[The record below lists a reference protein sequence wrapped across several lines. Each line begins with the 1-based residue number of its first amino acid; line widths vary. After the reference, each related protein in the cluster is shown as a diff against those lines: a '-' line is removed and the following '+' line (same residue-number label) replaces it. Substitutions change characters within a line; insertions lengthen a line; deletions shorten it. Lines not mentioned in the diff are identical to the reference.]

1 MQTLTTTRALLL
13 AAVGLLLAGPLQAQT
28 VTFASATANGFENVT
43 SVSIGVTAAGYTSEF
58 PVTVNLVDLT
68 TEASGSDFSV
78 VGGVPRVLTFNT
90 NSTQTISINIVSE
103 ALFENDEDVVLGLAF
118 VSAGDETP
126 NDQFTYTIKNDDTA
140 PTIFFTLSSDN
151 GLEGTNPAIIQ
162 VTLSAISG
170 LPASIDYD
178 AVDGTASGSGVDY
191 SLASATVTVNAGAL
205 TASIFATINN
215 DLLDENNETFTVTLD
230 GGTTVNATAADP
242 ATHTHTILDDD
253 NVPTVQFAAATSN
266 DAENVTAVNIQ
277 VTLSAVSGR
286 DVTVNFS
293 VAGTATGGGTDH
305 NLASGSTVIS
315 AGQSAKDISFTVV
328 DDALNEDDE
337 TIVITLD
344 TFVNGS
350 LGAPSTHTYTIGN
363 DDPTPTVDF
372 STSASNGDE
381 GTTPVDIQVRIS
393 AVSGRNV
400 TMTYTVADVTA
411 TGGGVDFTLS
421 SGIATITPGNLT
433 TNLFDISA
441 SINNDA
447 LDEDGETFT
456 LTGSS
461 PTNATL
467 GTNTVHTYTIAD
479 NDAPPV
485 LQFTTT
491 SSSSGEGTPS
501 TNIGVTLSTLS
512 GRNVA
517 ANYAVRGG
525 TAVGSGEDYTLAGG
539 LATITAGNLTTN
551 FSIAVVNDAL
561 DEANETVIIGIS
573 GPTNATLG
581 ADTTHTFTIT
591 DNDSPPSVDFASGS
605 SSGAESSSPTFGLV
619 LSAVSGLNV
628 TVDFSAAGV
637 TAVAGGVDF
646 TLAAGTATISAGATT
661 TDITTAIL
669 NDDALDEFDE
679 TFNITLSN
687 PSNASVGVTFPTH
700 TFTITDNDVTPTLE
714 FSTATANGLESTS
727 PVTATI
733 ALSAASGKN
742 VSVPYSITGTAAG
755 GGVDYTLAAG
765 TASILAGET
774 DSVLSA
780 VIIDDAIYET
790 DETIILTLGVPTNAD
805 PGTITV
811 HTYTITN
818 NDAAPTIEFSFDST
832 SGTEGVTPA
841 SIAVTLSVATAVDAT
856 VNYAVTGGTATA
868 GGVDFTLAAG
878 TATISAGQTSTT
890 IDVTIVDDIFDEPAE
905 TVNIT
910 LSGEIDASLGVT
922 SVHTYT
928 ITDND
933 DAPTVAFTTL
943 GSSGDESA
951 TPVDLQVDLS
961 VASQLAITVDYAV
974 TELTATRG
982 GVDFTLADGQL
993 SFAAGITTANITAT
1007 VVDDNIVEPDEAFL
1021 VTLANPVNAAL
1032 GALPSHTYT
1041 ILENDTPPVAF
1052 TVGAVAPTGGTV
1064 VLTYWNA
1071 SNTDLDIT
1079 VPVDVSANLAGGTIQ
1094 LQAKI
1099 GSGSLENLGAAY
1111 IIAGGDLGTDK
1122 VLSRTA
1128 AEVEGVTNFA
1138 DDSTLTVGAIITDG
1152 AGNSTTG
1159 TAGATTI
1166 FVDQTAPASFT
1177 LGTLVTTA
1185 GTVVSGYWNAGNG
1198 GISVDVPLAS
1208 DLTLVGGSIQL
1219 EGEADGSFESLGS
1232 AVSISQAEV
1241 TAGSK
1246 ALVVADIEAAATG
1259 LEELAGYS
1267 EGDVLTVRA
1276 VLTDVAGNVT
1286 TGSISATSLIV
1297 DETLPIAVLTYSD
1310 TLASQGDVV
1319 TITLTQDEDAEATP
1333 QAGIAYAV
1341 NTVAAADMT
1350 ATANPAVWTFDF
1362 TIPAANDGL
1371 ATISIA
1377 ATDLA
1382 GNALTAGNL
1391 TDATRLLV
1399 DNTPPGYILAYT
1411 DSLVR
1416 EGDDVTVTATV
1427 EESVQ
1432 ATPTISVDFAGTT
1445 DDIVAV
1451 DLSMGAT
1458 DSVWTYQFTTPAGND
1473 GFATVTVAGLDLA
1486 GNALTPT
1493 SGNANTL
1500 KVDNTPPVVTASS
1513 PVSNGF
1519 IRSTAL
1525 SYALGETVSSGQV
1538 IWTWEGNPGV
1548 SDPASPHAQSL
1559 VVAELTAGNHT
1570 GVITNAPTLA
1580 QAGEYKLELIGV
1592 DGAGN
1597 ADTVTLTT
1605 VTYDTLAPGV
1615 ASATV
1620 IDGPAA
1626 DIDSTQSTDSLA
1638 IQYGGFDEPTSG
1650 IVLYEYALGT
1660 VAGDTNIVPWTANG
1674 TSTTATLSGLRLIY
1688 KEWYYVSV
1696 RATDGAGNLSAVVS
1710 SDGVRIT
1717 DKPRLTLNVVQNSVV
1732 TDNIQVFITDT
1743 LAMADSIRL
1752 VIDSLRVDVDSI
1764 DTRYFYV
1771 ASTQFTG
1778 TGTHSLVV
1786 TGFSGSGD
1794 TTRTA
1799 SYSIGIAKQAQPWVV
1814 ASADQLFSA
1823 SSGPGAVNEDRH
1835 LLVVNSALMSA
1846 APEGVYRLGDG
1857 VLRFQQPI
1865 KVSMLSAGRLD
1876 AESGLQAIYILRPS
1890 GRWEELPTM
1899 DAGSRVVAWAQGA
1912 GSFRLG
1918 PRTIVVPQL
1927 TRLQSNYPNPFN
1939 PSTRIVFDLGLRDG
1953 PVQHASVHIY
1963 NLLGQRVVSL
1973 FDDAADSGRYEL
1985 IWRGVDARGAAVASG
2000 VYFVRLETSSGYH
2013 MTRKMLL
2020 VR

>member
-1 MQTLTTTRALLL
+1 MS
-13 AAVGLLLAGPLQAQT
+13 AVGLLFAGTLHAQT
-28 VTFASATANGFENVT
+28 VGFALASSNGAESVT
-43 SVSIGVTAAGYTSEF
+43 SVNITVTAAGYGAISAMN
-58 PVTVNLVDLT
+58 PVQVTLIDLT
-68 TEASGSDFSV
+68 TEASGSDYSV
-78 VGGVPRVLTFNT
+78 TEGVLTFISNT
-90 NSTQTISINIVSE
+90 SQNVVLTIVSD
-103 ALFENDEDVVLGLAF
+103 ALFENNEDVVLGLAF
-118 VSAGDETP
+118 QTEGAINPQT
-126 NDQFTYTIKNDDTA
+126 QHTYTINNDDTK
-140 PTIFFTLSSDN
+140 PTIFFDASSSSAS
-151 GLEGTNPAIIQ
+151 EGTTSGTIQ
-162 VTLSAISG
+162 VRISAQSGLSASVNFT
-170 LPASIDYD
+170 A
-178 AVDGTASGSGVDY
+178 ADGTASGSGVDY
-191 SLASATVTVNAGAL
+191 SLASGTVIVAAGAT
-205 TASIFATINN
+205 TANIPFVTINN
-215 DLLDENNETFTVTLD
+215 DLLDENNETFTVTLT
-230 GGTTVNATAADP
+230 GATEVNATLANP
-242 ATHTHTILDDD
+242 ITHTYTITD
-253 NVPTVQFAAATSN
+253 NDAVPTVMFAAATSN
-266 DAENVTAVNIQ
+266 DAENVTAVNVQ
-277 VTLSAVSGR
+277 VKLSAISGR
-286 DVTVNFS
+286 NVTVNYS
-293 VAGTATGGGTDH
+293 VTGTATGGGTDH
-305 NLASGSTVIS
+305 NLASGSIVINALQTS
-315 AGQSAKDISFTVV
+315 ENISITINDDI
-328 DDALNEDDE
+328 LNEDDE

-344 TFVNGS
+344 SFINGS
-350 LGAPSTHTYTIGN
+350 LGSPSTHTYTINN
-363 DDPTPTVDF
+363 DDPAPTVDF
-372 STSASNGDE
+372 STLTSNGDE

-393 AVSGRNV
+393 AASGRDV

-411 TGGGVDFTLS
+411 TGGGEDYTLS
-421 SGIATITPGNLT
+421 SGIATITAGDMT
-433 TNLFDISA
+433 TNISA
-441 SINNDA
+441 SINDDA

-456 LTGSS
+456 LTASS
-461 PTNATL
+461 PTNATP
-467 GTNTVHTYTIAD
+467 GTNLVHTYTIDD
-479 NDAPPV
+479 NDDPPNI
-485 LQFTTT
+485 QFTAT
-491 SSSSGEGTPS
+491 SSSSSEGTPS
-501 TNIGVTLSTLS
+501 TNIGLTLSTLS
-512 GRNVA
+512 GRTVTT
-517 ANYAVRGG
+517 NYAVTGG
-525 TAVGSGEDYTLAGG
+525 NAVGSGEDYTLPGG
-539 LATITAGNLTTN
+539 VATITAGNLTTN
-551 FSIAVVNDAL
+551 FSITVVDDAL
-561 DEANETVIIGIS
+561 DEAAETVVVGIS
-573 GPTNATLG
+573 GPNFATLG

-591 DNDSPPSVDFASGS
+591 DDDSPPFVEFTSGS
-605 SSGAESSSPTFGLV
+605 SSGAESSSPTFGLA
-619 LSAVSGLNV
+619 LSAVSGLEV
-628 TVDFSAAGV
+628 TVDFSSAGV
-637 TAVAGGVDF
+637 TAMAGGVDF

-700 TFTITDNDVTPTLE
+700 TFTITDNDVTPTLA
-714 FSTATANGLESTS
+714 FSTASASGAESTS

-742 VSVPYSITGTAAG
+742 VSVPYSITGTATG
-755 GGVDYTLAAG
+755 GGVDYALAAG
-765 TASILAGET
+765 TATILAGET

-790 DETIILTLGVPTNAD
+790 DETIIITLGAITNAD
-805 PGTITV
+805 PGVNTV

-818 NDAAPTIEFSFDST
+818 NDAKPTIEFSAAS
-832 SGTEGVTPA
+832 SNGSEGVTPA

-856 VNYAVTGGTATA
+856 VGYAVTGSTATA
-868 GGVDFTLAAG
+868 GGDDFTLAAG
-878 TATISAGQTSTT
+878 TATITAGQTSTN
-890 IDVTIVDDIFDEPAE
+890 IDVAIVDDIFDEPAE
-905 TVNIT
+905 TIIIT
-910 LSGEIDASLGVT
+910 LSGEIDASLGGN

-951 TPVDLQVDLS
+951 TPVNLQVDLS

-1377 ATDLA
+1377 ATD
-1382 GNALTAGNL
+1382 
-1391 TDATRLLV
+1391 
-1399 DNTPPGYILAYT
+1399 
-1411 DSLVR
+1411 
-1416 EGDDVTVTATV
+1416 
-1427 EESVQ
+1427 
-1432 ATPTISVDFAGTT
+1432 
-1445 DDIVAV
+1445 
-1451 DLSMGAT
+1451 
-1458 DSVWTYQFTTPAGND
+1458 
-1473 GFATVTVAGLDLA
+1473 
-1486 GNALTPT
+1486 
-1493 SGNANTL
+1493 
-1500 KVDNTPPVVTASS
+1500 
-1513 PVSNGF
+1513 
-1519 IRSTAL
+1519 
-1525 SYALGETVSSGQV
+1525 
-1538 IWTWEGNPGV
+1538 
-1548 SDPASPHAQSL
+1548 
-1559 VVAELTAGNHT
+1559 
-1570 GVITNAPTLA
+1570 
-1580 QAGEYKLELIGV
+1580 
-1592 DGAGN
+1592 
-1597 ADTVTLTT
+1597 
-1605 VTYDTLAPGV
+1605 
-1615 ASATV
+1615 
-1620 IDGPAA
+1620 
-1626 DIDSTQSTDSLA
+1626 
-1638 IQYGGFDEPTSG
+1638 
-1650 IVLYEYALGT
+1650 
-1660 VAGDTNIVPWTANG
+1660 
-1674 TSTTATLSGLRLIY
+1674 
-1688 KEWYYVSV
+1688 
-1696 RATDGAGNLSAVVS
+1696 
-1710 SDGVRIT
+1710 
-1717 DKPRLTLNVVQNSVV
+1717 
-1732 TDNIQVFITDT
+1732 
-1743 LAMADSIRL
+1743 
-1752 VIDSLRVDVDSI
+1752 
-1764 DTRYFYV
+1764 
-1771 ASTQFTG
+1771 
-1778 TGTHSLVV
+1778 
-1786 TGFSGSGD
+1786 
-1794 TTRTA
+1794 
-1799 SYSIGIAKQAQPWVV
+1799 
-1814 ASADQLFSA
+1814 
-1823 SSGPGAVNEDRH
+1823 
-1835 LLVVNSALMSA
+1835 
-1846 APEGVYRLGDG
+1846 
-1857 VLRFQQPI
+1857 
-1865 KVSMLSAGRLD
+1865 
-1876 AESGLQAIYILRPS
+1876 
-1890 GRWEELPTM
+1890 
-1899 DAGSRVVAWAQGA
+1899 
-1912 GSFRLG
+1912 
-1918 PRTIVVPQL
+1918 
-1927 TRLQSNYPNPFN
+1927 
-1939 PSTRIVFDLGLRDG
+1939 
-1953 PVQHASVHIY
+1953 
-1963 NLLGQRVVSL
+1963 
-1973 FDDAADSGRYEL
+1973 
-1985 IWRGVDARGAAVASG
+1985 
-2000 VYFVRLETSSGYH
+2000 
-2013 MTRKMLL
+2013 
-2020 VR
+2020 